1 MVIFLY
7 FFTESNI
14 LKNILLIIF
23 FTELSFLIIY
33 YIKRRKL
40 YRFIKHPS
48 LNDLFVETHPNLTF
62 VTKPNFVLKVDEN
75 LEINK
80 NDKYRQPIL
89 KTNSLGYCN
98 GVDGL
103 REPSDSVNKIKIAC
117 LGFST
122 TGNYFNYKSK
132 NISYP
137 ILLEEKLNKEFK
149 DKFEVNNFGQG
160 GFNSQDL
167 LISFLIKVI
176 DTKPDVVIIYCGYND
191 IRSYLT
197 KNIKSDLSNSRLSI
211 ENNFWKIR
219 FFSLF
224 NFVPFASINKLV
236 DKFSIENSLVNIIH
250 KEKFNLNISA
260 EKGLKIFKRNI
271 ELIINVCNARNIK
284 VILSTFCYNKK
295 LSTKN
300 DYLKIVEKENSI
312 IEEISSDQN
321 VLFIDNAKKIS
332 EDEKNFVD
340 GIHFTPEGMEIL
352 AENFKNLIL
361 KNNNKFNGE

>member
-1 MVIFLY
+1 M
-7 FFTESNI
+7 E
-14 LKNILLIIF
+14 
-23 FTELSFLIIY
+23 
-33 YIKRRKL
+33 
-40 YRFIKHPS
+40 
-48 LNDLFVETHPNLTF
+48 
-62 VTKPNFVLKVDEN
+62 
-75 LEINK
+75 
-80 NDKYRQPIL
+80 
-89 KTNSLGYCN
+89 
-98 GVDGL
+98 
-103 REPSDSVNKIKIAC
+103 NKI
-117 LGFST
+117 
-122 TGNYFNYKSK
+122 
-132 NISYP
+132 
-137 ILLEEKLNKEFK
+137 
-149 DKFEVNNFGQG
+149 
-160 GFNSQDL
+160 
-167 LISFLIKVI
+167 
-176 DTKPDVVIIYCGYND
+176 
-191 IRSYLT
+191 
-197 KNIKSDLSNSRLSI
+197 
-211 ENNFWKIR
+211 
-219 FFSLF
+219 FSLF